1 MLSPARRYTVDSSPM
16 AATRAVSHRLAD
28 MRSAS
33 RQHSKE
39 NEMDNGICWEPE
51 IIEKHTRRQI
61 ASASFSQ
68 PVLTVVPTYPERKA
82 LINTV
87 GDISNATELNPNEG
101 SFIFRGRQIFYT
113 AYWDSVTER
122 FYFATGAKW
131 TIEDTDRWIASLDI
145 EFVDA
150 T

>member
-51 IIEKHTRRQI
+51 IIEKHTGLTFLGDSTNEYNAEKPCHMSGKMTKRRVI
-61 ASASFSQ
+61 LAK
-68 PVLTVVPTYPERKA
+68 TY
-82 LINTV
+82 
-87 GDISNATELNPNEG
+87 
-101 SFIFRGRQIFYT
+101 
-113 AYWDSVTER
+113 
-122 FYFATGAKW
+122 
-131 TIEDTDRWIASLDI
+131 
-145 EFVDA
+145 
-150 T
+150 